1 MLSTRVLIG
10 IAGLLAGACIGDGLR
25 PSVWP
30 PPNFRLVVEE
40 MRRDGESVDVVRRF
54 QVNADGV
61 VIYGTSSRPLVD
73 ATSGASWPVFDR
85 LSVYRLEPK
94 CVRGLARRL
103 DRLGIGEL
111 VVPAAGSEP
120 ATGAGLVVRWRA
132 FEQRRDLP
140 MSGRVRGQLADIMA
154 VISAHLPD
162 GESFDVEMR
171 KPVVTV
177 LRGVPAP
184 VDDAKGAL
192 LAYRERL
199 RADPEDEGVLLATYA
214 LACSAGERAAAER
227 VLARWVKLKSEA
239 ASAGFA
245 DISAAQIQARAE
257 VLAGFLPTT

>member
-1 MLSTRVLIG
+1 M
-10 IAGLLAGACIGDGLR
+10 
-25 PSVWP
+25 
-30 PPNFRLVVEE
+30 
-40 MRRDGESVDVVRRF
+40 
-54 QVNADGV
+54 
-61 VIYGTSSRPLVD
+61 
-73 ATSGASWPVFDR
+73 
-85 LSVYRLEPK
+85 
-94 CVRGLARRL
+94 
-103 DRLGIGEL
+103 
-111 VVPAAGSEP
+111 
-120 ATGAGLVVRWRA
+120 
-132 FEQRRDLP
+132 
-140 MSGRVRGQLADIMA
+140 ADIMA
-154 VISAHLPD
+154 VISAHLPE

-184 VDDAKGAL
+184 VDNAKGAL

-227 VLARWVKLKSEA
+227 VLAMWVKLKSEA